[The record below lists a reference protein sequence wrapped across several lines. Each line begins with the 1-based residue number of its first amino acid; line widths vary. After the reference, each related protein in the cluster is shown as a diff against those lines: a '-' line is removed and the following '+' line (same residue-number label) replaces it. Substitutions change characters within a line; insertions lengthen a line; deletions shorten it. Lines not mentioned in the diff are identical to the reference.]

1 MLVFK
6 SLDFLGKSMKYD
18 KQLVIETL
26 RKNLGISLGI
36 IIDDSKKLLDDNAL
50 EELEILRSIKLGDI
64 FNCTSINSPEQCL
77 DEMIKNKHLI
87 KNKSISEIY
96 DLLKCDMKIISK
108 TLKGLKER
116 GGVLGYEIKTSG
128 VRRGMKY
135 TIQEVENPSNIHGGR
150 RINLVELSKHVS
162 TQSTSGGLET
172 SDFNDNPKNI
182 LISENDEDN
191 EDFDED
197 DLFIF
202 DDKERNT
209 K

>member
-1 MLVFK
+1 
-6 SLDFLGKSMKYD
+6 
-18 KQLVIETL
+18 
-26 RKNLGISLGI
+26 
-36 IIDDSKKLLDDNAL
+36 
-50 EELEILRSIKLGDI
+50 
-64 FNCTSINSPEQCL
+64 
-77 DEMIKNKHLI
+77 
-87 KNKSISEIY
+87 
-96 DLLKCDMKIISK
+96 MKIISK

-135 TIQEVENPSNIHGGR
+135 TIQEVEDPSNIHSGR

-162 TQSTSGGLET
+162 TQSISGGLET

-202 DDKERNT
+202 DDKERNNT